1 MKIMDKKVA
10 KGATKPE
17 GFLSLIGIMVR
28 LKETLFTGKISI
40 YISSGLIA
48 QVTREEKV
56 S

>member
-1 MKIMDKKVA
+1 MDKKVA

-17 GFLSLIGIMVR
+17 GFLSLIGIMGR

-48 QVTREEKV
+48 QVTKEEKV